1 MSAIVKSIITM
12 IQPIPDSL
20 EGVRVRAVIASVL
33 TAMEMLMVLDV
44 GHALKRLEM
53 ERYLFQALCSQE
65 HVVGAVKFVPAGVL
79 VPSRRGTAQTSW
91 PASQLTSKRKTS

>member
-20 EGVRVRAVIASVL
+20 EGVRVRAVIASVS
-33 TAMEMLMVLDV
+33 TAMEMLTVLDV

-65 HVVGAVKFVPAGVL
+65 LVIGAAQFVPAGVL
-79 VPSRRGTAQTSW
+79 VPLRRGTAQISW
-91 PASQLTSKRKTS
+91 QALQLISERKTS